1 MIIKNKLGSF
11 EFDEEVSET
20 HATLIAATV
29 MGQWYNPKPGEP
41 KLSDEQ
47 SIYAFIR
54 ERCGNVLSPIGFDF
68 EFNPNV
74 IEREMLDRLTDAIAK
89 IKRTQIARDERVRAQ
104 MDHENKTIQ
113 QLKAAFPG
121 SWLVGPAAVK

>member
-1 MIIKNKLGSF
+1 MIVKNKLGSF
-11 EFDEEVSET
+11 EFDDEVSET

-29 MGQWYNPKPGEP
+29 MGQWFNPKPGEP

-74 IEREMLDRLTDAIAK
+74 IERKQLDRLVDAIKKTQMEREAR
-89 IKRTQIARDERVRAQ
+89 IKEQVVINR
-104 MDHENKTIQ
+104 
-113 QLKAAFPG
+113 LKVVFPG
-121 SWLVGPAAVK
+121 SYLVGPAAVK

>member
-11 EFDEEVSET
+11 EFDDEISET

-47 SIYAFIR
+47 SIYAFFR
-54 ERCGNVLSPIGFDF
+54 ERCGNVLSSIGFDF
-68 EFNPNV
+68 EFNPNLL
-74 IEREMLDRLTDAIAK
+74 ERKRLDAFEDIINK
-89 IKRTQIARDERVRAQ
+89 IKKTQVAREERVV
-104 MDHENKTIQ
+104 Q

>member
-11 EFDEEVSET
+11 EFDDEVSET

-74 IEREMLDRLTDAIAK
+74 IERKQLDRLMEAIK
-89 IKRTQIARDERVRAQ
+89 KTQLTRDERVRAQ

>member
-11 EFDEEVSET
+11 EFDDEISET

-47 SIYAFIR
+47 SIYA
-54 ERCGNVLSPIGFDF
+54 LSSIGFDF
-68 EFNPNV
+68 EFNPNLL
-74 IEREMLDRLTDAIAK
+74 ERKRLDAFEDIINK
-89 IKRTQIARDERVRAQ
+89 IKKTQVAREERVV
-104 MDHENKTIQ
+104 Q